1 MFGGIFWPR
10 PNQTIDALV
19 RGPVETR
26 RSPTRWRPAVPKVRV
41 SKSGRIPDTNRHH
54 PSISFG
60 KKTPNIRAAEGWGV
74 CGKARLIIIPVEMV
88 PEPNSLPS
96 NKSGVDIA
104 TSFLIHA
111 YYLYN
116 SLWQFDAA
124 IENHRFWISNS
135 SLKYSTNGPSIP

>member
-1 MFGGIFWPR
+1 LTLLSG
-10 PNQTIDALV
+10 V
-19 RGPVETR
+19 R
-26 RSPTRWRPAVPKVRV
+26 SRPAEVRPAGDQLCQR
-41 SKSGRIPDTNRHH
+41 SGFPNLGESQTPIDTTHLFL
-54 PSISFG
+54 SE

-124 IENHRFWISNS
+124 IENHRF
-135 SLKYSTNGPSIP
+135 